1 MSSKVIFSWSRGT
14 NGPSIRFFVQYKIG
28 DGSFKTATT
37 TDTSFEI
44 NNLKPDSQVTFE
56 VKSIGIDDT
65 KASQFTTTTIT
76 IPKASIPSTTSPVVP
91 TILLP
96 PDPTN
101 VSVEA
106 TTKNEAIIKW
116 DIPITYTGN
125 KQELVAIIRHSTLTD
140 GTGLW
145 QESTF
150 LREVAAVTDYLIIPL
165 MNGEYLVKFKDKE
178 NNKSENATSAVINL
192 PEELP
197 KLLVQ
202 TVREDQG
209 IAPFA
214 GQRND
219 CFYSD
224 EYDALVL
231 ETDDLIDDIADFEE
245 GYLQNIDF
253 GGTLQTSGEYFFENT
268 VDLGGIFTAQFN
280 RILKIRGLYP
290 NDTIDLHFT
299 NIDQW
304 SDFDGAL
311 PDETNGILKFR
322 KSNDQAIDE
331 QLLLEDDDNNSFIL
345 LEDGNKFEQEDSTTY
360 GDFVPME
367 NGRYTGRTF
376 QFKLDLTSEY
386 NDQTPLVDELG
397 YELLFENRTESNS
410 MSSGTGAKAVTYD
423 KAFYQTPKLGITA
436 SNMATGDYYVISS
449 ESRTGFSITFFNSS
463 NAAIDRTFA
472 YQANGF
478 GAEGA

>member
-1 MSSKVIFSWSRGT
+1 MSSRAIFSWSRGA
-14 NGPSIRFFVQYKIG
+14 NGEAVSFLVRYKIG

-44 NNLKPDSQVTFE
+44 DDLKPNSTVTFQ
-56 VKSIGIDDT
+56 VRSVGVAPNNKKS
-65 KASQFTTTTIT
+65 KFVSTTIT
-76 IPKASIPSTTSPVVP
+76 IPKASIPSTSSPVIP
-91 TILLP
+91 EILLP
-96 PDPTN
+96 PDPIN

-116 DIPITYTGN
+116 NIPTTYTGN
-125 KQELVAIIRHSTLTD
+125 KEELIAIIRHSSLTD

-145 QESTF
+145 PNSTL
-150 LREVAAVTDYLIIPL
+150 LREVAAVTDYLIVPL
-165 MNGEYLVKFKDKE
+165 INGEYLVKFKDKE
-178 NNKSENATSAVINL
+178 NNKSENAVSAVINL

-209 IAPFA
+209 IAPFP

-219 CFYSD
+219 CFYSN

-231 ETDDLIDDIADFEE
+231 DTDDEIDDKVDFEQ

-253 GGTLQTSGEYFFENT
+253 GGTLKTSGEYFFENT
-268 VDLGGIFTAQFN
+268 VDLGGVFSVQFN
-280 RILKIRGLYP
+280 RILQIRGLYP

-322 KSNDQAIDE
+322 KSNDAATDDE
-331 QLLLEDDDNNSFIL
+331 IQDENTEFLL
-345 LEDGNKFEQEDSTTY
+345 LEDGNKFDQEDSTIY

-376 QFKLDLTSEY
+376 QFKLDLSSEY

-397 YELLFENRTESNS
+397 YQLLFDNRTESAS
-410 MSSGTGAKAVTYD
+410 MSSGAGSKAVTFS

-463 NAAIDRTFA
+463 NAAIDRTFS
-472 YQANGF
+472 YHANGF

>member
-1 MSSKVIFSWSRGT
+1 MSSKAIFSWSRGT
-14 NGPSIRFFVQYKIG
+14 NGSSVSFLVEYQIG
-28 DGSFKTATT
+28 NGDFISTRTT
-37 TDTSFEI
+37 KTSFEI
-44 NNLKPDSQVTFE
+44 DNLLPNAQVTFR
-56 VKSIGIDDT
+56 VASVGIAPNDKT
-65 KASQFTTTTIT
+65 SAFSQTTIT

-91 TILLP
+91 TVLLP

-106 TTKNEAIIKW
+106 TTKNEAIVKW
-116 DIPITYTGN
+116 NIPTTYTGN
-125 KQELVAIIRHSTLTD
+125 KEELVAIIRHSALTD
-140 GTGLW
+140 GTGVWPDSSL
-145 QESTF
+145 
-150 LREVAAVTDYLIIPL
+150 LREVAAVTDYLIVPL

-178 NNKSENATSAVINL
+178 NNKSANATSAVINL
-192 PEELP
+192 PDELP

-202 TVREDQG
+202 TTREDQG
-209 IAPFA
+209 AAPFA

-219 CFYSD
+219 CLYSD
-224 EYDALVL
+224 EFDALVL
-231 ETDDLIDDIADFEE
+231 TTTDLIDDIADFEQ

-253 GGTLQTSGEYFFENT
+253 GNTLKNSGEYFFENT
-268 VDLGGIFTAQFN
+268 VALDGIFTVQFN
-280 RILKIRGLYP
+280 RILKMRGLYP
-290 NDTIDLHFT
+290 NDSIDLHLT

-304 SDFDGAL
+304 SDFDGDL

-322 KSNDQAIDE
+322 KSNDAASDDE
-331 QLLLEDDDNNSFIL
+331 IQDENSEFLL
-345 LEDGNKFEQEDSTTY
+345 LEDGNKFDQEDSTTY
-360 GDFVPME
+360 GDFVPLE
-367 NGRYTGRTF
+367 HGRYTGRTF
-376 QFKLDLTSEY
+376 QFKLDLSSEY
-386 NDQTPLVDELG
+386 NDQTPLIDELG
-397 YELLFENRTESNS
+397 FELLFENRTESNS
-410 MSSGTGAKAVTYD
+410 MSSGAGAKAVTFS

>member
-1 MSSKVIFSWSRGT
+1 MSSKAIFSWSRGT

-44 NNLKPDSQVTFE
+44 DNLKPNSEVTFQ
-56 VKSIGIDDT
+56 VKSVGIDST
-65 KASQFTTTTIT
+65 KESQFTSLTIT
-76 IPKASIPSTTSPVVP
+76 IPKASIPSSTSPVVP
-91 TILLP
+91 TVLLP

-106 TTKNEAIIKW
+106 TTKNEAIVKW
-116 DIPITYTGN
+116 NIPMTYTGN
-125 KQELVAIIRHSTLTD
+125 REELVAIIRHSTLTD

-150 LREVAAVTDYLIIPL
+150 LREVAAVTNYLLVPL
-165 MNGEYLVKFKDKE
+165 MNGEYLVKFKDKQ
-178 NNKSENATSAVINL
+178 NNKSENAISAVINL
-192 PEELP
+192 PEEVP

-231 ETDDLIDDIADFEE
+231 QTDDLIDDIADFEQ

-253 GGTLQTSGEYFFENT
+253 GGTLKTSGEYFFENT
-268 VDLGGIFTAQFN
+268 VDLGGIFTVQFN

-299 NIDQW
+299 NIDEW
-304 SDFDGAL
+304 TDFDGAL

-322 KSNDQAIDE
+322 ETSSAATDDE
-331 QLLLEDDDNNSFIL
+331 ILLEDGNFLL
-345 LEDGNKFEQEDSTTY
+345 LEDGNKFDQEDSSNY
-360 GDFVPME
+360 GEFVPME
-367 NGRYTGRTF
+367 SGRYTGRIF

-386 NDQTPLVDELG
+386 NDQTPLIDELG
-397 YELLFENRTESNS
+397 YELLFENRTESTS
-410 MSSGTGAKAVTYD
+410 MSSGAGAKAVTYD

>member
-1 MSSKVIFSWSRGT
+1 MSSKAIFSWSRGV
-14 NGPSIRFFVQYKIG
+14 NGPSVSFSVKYKIG
-28 DGSFKTATT
+28 DGSFKNATT
-37 TDTSFEI
+37 TDTTFEI
-44 NNLKPDSQVTFE
+44 DDLKPQSKVTFM
-56 VKSIGIDDT
+56 VRSVGVAPNNKKSKFVSTVI
-65 KASQFTTTTIT
+65 TT
-76 IPKASIPSTTSPVVP
+76 PKASITSTNSPVEPEV
-91 TILLP
+91 LLP
-96 PDPTN
+96 PDPTD

-106 TTKNEAIIKW
+106 STKNEAIVKW
-116 DIPITYTGN
+116 SIPTTYTGN
-125 KQELVAIIRHSTLTD
+125 KEELVAIIRHSALTD
-140 GTGLW
+140 GTGVW
-145 QESTF
+145 PNSTL
-150 LREVAAVTDYLIIPL
+150 LRKVAAVTDYLIVPL
-165 MNGEYLVKFKDKE
+165 MNGEYLVKFEDKQ

-202 TVREDQG
+202 TIREDQG
-209 IAPFA
+209 IAPFP

-231 ETDDLIDDIADFEE
+231 DTDDEIDDKTDFEQ

-253 GGTLQTSGEYFFENT
+253 GGTLKTSGEYFFENT

-304 SDFDGAL
+304 SDFDGDL
-311 PDETNGILKFR
+311 PDETNGILSFR
-322 KSNDQAIDE
+322 KSNDAATDDE
-331 QLLLEDDDNNSFIL
+331 IQDENSEFIL
-345 LEDGNKFEQEDSTTY
+345 LEDGNKFDQEDSTEY

-376 QFKLDLTSEY
+376 QFKLDLISEY

-410 MSSGTGAKAVTYD
+410 FSSGASAKAVTFS

-436 SNMATGDYYVISS
+436 SNMASGDYYVISS
-449 ESRTGFSITFFNSS
+449 ESRTGFTITFFNSS
-463 NAAIDRTFA
+463 NAAIDRTFS

>member
-1 MSSKVIFSWSRGT
+1 MSNKAIFSWSRGT
-14 NGPSIRFFVQYKIG
+14 NASSVSFLVEYEIG
-28 DGSFKTATT
+28 DGDTITATT
-37 TDTSFEI
+37 TAPNFEI
-44 NNLKPDSQVTFE
+44 DNLLPNSTITFR
-56 VKSIGIDDT
+56 VAAVGIAPND
-65 KASQFTTTTIT
+65 KQSAFTETTIT
-76 IPKASIPSTTSPVVP
+76 IPKASIPASTSPVTP
-91 TILLP
+91 TVLLP

-116 DIPITYTGN
+116 NIPTSYTGN
-125 KQELVAIIRHSTLTD
+125 KEELVAIIRHSALTD
-140 GTGLW
+140 GTGVW
-145 QESTF
+145 PNSTL
-150 LREVAAVTDYLIIPL
+150 LREVAAVTDYLIVPL

-178 NNKSENATSAVINL
+178 NNKSANATSAVINL
-192 PEELP
+192 PDEVP

-202 TVREDQG
+202 TVREDQTA
-209 IAPFA
+209 APFA

-231 ETDDLIDDIADFEE
+231 DTDDEIDDKTDFEQ

-253 GGTLQTSGEYFFENT
+253 GGTLKTSGEYFFENV
-268 VDLGGIFTAQFN
+268 VDLGGIFTVQFN

-322 KSNDQAIDE
+322 KSNDAATDDE
-331 QLLLEDDDNNSFIL
+331 IQDENSEFLL
-345 LEDGNKFEQEDSTTY
+345 LEDGNKFDQEDSTTF
-360 GDFVPME
+360 GEFVPME
-367 NGRYTGRTF
+367 NGRYTGRVF
-376 QFKLDLTSEY
+376 QFKLDLSSEY

-410 MSSGTGAKAVTYD
+410 FSSGAGAKAVTFS

-436 SNMATGDYYVISS
+436 SNMASGDYFVISS

>member
-1 MSSKVIFSWSRGT
+1 MSNKAIFSWSRGI
-14 NGPSIRFFVQYKIG
+14 NGPSVKFLVEYQIG

-44 NNLKPDSQVTFE
+44 NDLLPNSTITFK
-56 VKSIGIDDT
+56 VASVGIAPNN
-65 KASQFTTTTIT
+65 KQSAFAETTVT
-76 IPKASIPSTTSPVVP
+76 IPKASIPATSSPVEPV
-91 TILLP
+91 ILLP
-96 PDPTN
+96 PDPIN

-116 DIPITYTGN
+116 NIPTTYTGN
-125 KQELVAIIRHSTLTD
+125 KEELVAIIRHSALTD
-140 GTGLW
+140 GTGIWPNSSLI
-145 QESTF
+145 
-150 LREVAAVTDYLIIPL
+150 REVAAVTDYLIVPL
-165 MNGEYLVKFKDKE
+165 MNGEYLVKFKDKQ

-197 KLLVQ
+197 KLLVE
-202 TVREDQG
+202 TRREDQG
-209 IAPFA
+209 AAPFP

-231 ETDDLIDDIADFEE
+231 DTDDEIDDKADFEQ

-253 GGTLQTSGEYFFENT
+253 GGTLKTSGEYFFNNT
-268 VDLGGIFTAQFN
+268 VELPGIFTVQFN

-322 KSNDQAIDE
+322 KSNDASSDDE
-331 QLLLEDDDNNSFIL
+331 IQDENSEFLL
-345 LEDGNKFEQEDSTTY
+345 LEDGNRFDQEDSTTY

-376 QFKLDLTSEY
+376 QFKLDLLSEY

-397 YELLFENRTESNS
+397 YELLFDNRTESNS
-410 MSSGTGAKAVTYD
+410 FSSGAGAKAVTFS
-423 KAFYQTPKLGITA
+423 KAFYQTPKLAITA

-449 ESRTGFSITFFNSS
+449 ETRTGFSITFFNSS

>member
-1 MSSKVIFSWSRGT
+1 MANSKAVFSWSRGL
-14 NGPSIRFFVQYKIG
+14 NGPSVSFEVKYRIG
-28 DGSFKTATT
+28 SGSFKTAITN
-37 TDTSFEI
+37 DTVFEI
-44 NNLKPDSQVTFE
+44 DNLLPESEVRFNVRAVGVAPNNLKS
-56 VKSIGIDDT
+56 K
-65 KASQFTTTTIT
+65 FTSKVIT
-76 IPKASIPSTTSPVVP
+76 IPKSSIPETSSPVDAP
-91 TILLP
+91 ILLP
-96 PDPTN
+96 PDPQN

-106 TTKNEAIIKW
+106 STKNEAIVKW
-116 DIPITYTGN
+116 GIDPTYQGERD
-125 KQELVAIIRHSTLTD
+125 ELVAIIRHSPLTD
-140 GTGLW
+140 GTGVW
-145 QESTF
+145 PDSTL
-150 LREVAAVTDYLIIPL
+150 LREVSATTNYLIVPL

-192 PEELP
+192 PDELP

-202 TVREDQG
+202 EIREDQG
-209 IAPFA
+209 IAPFP

-224 EYDALVL
+224 EFDALVL
-231 ETDDLIDDIADFEE
+231 DTDDEIDDKTDFEE

-253 GGTLQTSGEYFFENT
+253 GGTLKTSGEYFFENT
-268 VDLGGIFTAQFN
+268 VDLGGIFTVQFN

-299 NIDQW
+299 KIDQW

-311 PDETNGILKFR
+311 PDETNGVLKFR
-322 KSNDQAIDE
+322 KSNNAATDDE
-331 QLLLEDDDNNSFIL
+331 IEDENSEFIL
-345 LEDGNKFEQEDSTTY
+345 LEDDSKFSQEDSSVFE
-360 GDFVPME
+360 DFVPME
-367 NGRYTGRTF
+367 NGRYTGRLF
-376 QFKLDLTSEY
+376 QFKLELSSEY
-386 NDQTPLVDELG
+386 NDQTPLIDELG
-397 YELLFENRTESNS
+397 YQLLFENRTESAS
-410 MSSGTGAKAVTYD
+410 TTSGGSNPKVVTFD

>member
-1 MSSKVIFSWSRGT
+1 MSSQAIFSWSRGT
-14 NGPSIRFFVQYKIG
+14 NGPSVTFEVRYKIG
-28 DGSFKTATT
+28 NGSFKTAST
-37 TDTSFEI
+37 TDTSFTI
-44 NNLKPDSQVTFE
+44 NNLKPNAEVTFG
-56 VKSIGIDDT
+56 VRSVNIAPNLKSSAYT
-65 KASQFTTTTIT
+65 ETVIT
-76 IPKASIPSTTSPVVP
+76 VPKASIPATTSPVTP
-91 TILLP
+91 TVLLP

-116 DIPITYTGN
+116 NIPTTYTGN
-125 KQELVAIIRHSTLTD
+125 KEELIAIIRHSALTD
-140 GTGLW
+140 GTGIW
-145 QESTF
+145 PNSTL
-150 LREVAAVTDYLIIPL
+150 LREVAAVTDYLIVPL
-165 MNGEYLVKFKDKE
+165 MNGEYLVKFRDNE

-192 PEELP
+192 PDELP

-202 TVREDQG
+202 TTREDQG
-209 IAPFA
+209 AAPFA

-224 EYDALVL
+224 EFDALVL
-231 ETDDLIDDIADFEE
+231 TTTDFIDDIADFEE

-253 GGTLQTSGEYFFENT
+253 GNTLKTSGEYFFENT
-268 VDLGGIFTAQFN
+268 VGLDGIFTVQFN

-290 NDTIDLHFT
+290 NDSIDLHLT

-304 SDFDGAL
+304 SDFDGDL

-322 KSNDQAIDE
+322 KSNDAASDDE
-331 QLLLEDDDNNSFIL
+331 IQDENSEFLLLEDGD
-345 LEDGNKFEQEDSTTY
+345 KFDQEDSTTY
-360 GDFVPME
+360 GDFVPLE

-376 QFKLDLTSEY
+376 QFKLDLSSEY
-386 NDQTPLVDELG
+386 NDQTPLIDELG
-397 YELLFENRTESNS
+397 FELLFENRTESNS
-410 MSSGTGAKAVTYD
+410 FDSGAAAKAVTFS

>member
-1 MSSKVIFSWSRGT
+1 MSSKAIFSWSRGT

-44 NNLKPDSQVTFE
+44 DNLKPNSEVTFQ
-56 VKSIGIDDT
+56 VKSVGIDST
-65 KASQFTTTTIT
+65 KESQFTSLTIT
-76 IPKASIPSTTSPVVP
+76 IPKASIPSSTSPVVP
-91 TILLP
+91 TVLLP

-106 TTKNEAIIKW
+106 TTKNEAIVKW
-116 DIPITYTGN
+116 NIPMTYTGN
-125 KQELVAIIRHSTLTD
+125 REELVAIIRHSTLTD

-150 LREVAAVTDYLIIPL
+150 LREVAAVTNYLLVPL
-165 MNGEYLVKFKDKE
+165 MNGEYLVKFKDKQ
-178 NNKSENATSAVINL
+178 NNKSENAISAVINL

-231 ETDDLIDDIADFEE
+231 QTDDLIDDIADFEQ

-253 GGTLQTSGEYFFENT
+253 GGTLKTSGEYFFENT
-268 VDLGGIFTAQFN
+268 VDLGGIFTVQFN

-299 NIDQW
+299 NIDEW
-304 SDFDGAL
+304 TDFDGAL

-322 KSNDQAIDE
+322 ETSSAATDDE
-331 QLLLEDDDNNSFIL
+331 ILLEDGNFLL
-345 LEDGNKFEQEDSTTY
+345 LEDGNKFDQEDSSNY
-360 GDFVPME
+360 GEFVPME
-367 NGRYTGRTF
+367 SGRYTGRIF

-386 NDQTPLVDELG
+386 NDQTPLIDELG
-397 YELLFENRTESNS
+397 YELLFENRTESTS
-410 MSSGTGAKAVTYD
+410 MSSGAGAKAVTYD

>member
-1 MSSKVIFSWSRGT
+1 MSTSKAIFSWSRGS
-14 NGPSIRFFVQYKIG
+14 NADSVSFLIKYRIG
-28 DGSFKTATT
+28 DGNEETT
-37 TDTSFEI
+37 TTTAPNFEI
-44 NNLKPDSQVTFE
+44 DGLLPNSTVNFKVAAVGILPN
-56 VKSIGIDDT
+56 VKNSAYT
-65 KASQFTTTTIT
+65 ETTIT
-76 IPKASIPSTTSPVVP
+76 IPKASIPASTSPVTP
-91 TILLP
+91 TVLLP

-106 TTKNEAIIKW
+106 TTNNEAIIKW
-116 DIPITYTGN
+116 NIPTSYTGN
-125 KQELVAIIRHSTLTD
+125 KEELVAIIRHSALTD
-140 GTGLW
+140 GTGVW
-145 QESTF
+145 PNSTL
-150 LREVAAVTDYLIIPL
+150 LREVAAVTDYLIVPL
-165 MNGEYLVKFKDKE
+165 MNGEYLVKFKDKQ
-178 NNKSENATSAVINL
+178 NNKSANATSAVINL
-192 PEELP
+192 PDEVP

-202 TVREDQG
+202 TIREDQTA
-209 IAPFA
+209 APFS

-219 CFYSD
+219 CLYSD
-224 EYDALVL
+224 EFDALVL
-231 ETDDLIDDIADFEE
+231 TTTDLIDDIADFEE

-253 GGTLQTSGEYFFENT
+253 GNILKTSGEYFFENT

-290 NDTIDLHFT
+290 NDSIDLHLT

-311 PDETNGILKFR
+311 PDETNAILKFR
-322 KSNDQAIDE
+322 KSNDAATDDE
-331 QLLLEDDDNNSFIL
+331 IQDENSEFLL
-345 LEDGNKFEQEDSTTY
+345 LEDGNKFDQEDSTTY
-360 GDFVPME
+360 GEFVPLE

-376 QFKLDLTSEY
+376 QFKLDLSSEY

-410 MSSGTGAKAVTYD
+410 FDSGAGAKAVTYS

-436 SNMATGDYYVISS
+436 SNMASGDYYVISS

-463 NAAIDRTFA
+463 NAAIDRTFS

>member
-14 NGPSIRFFVQYKIG
+14 NGPSVTFEIKYKIG
-28 DGSFKTATT
+28 EGSEKTATT

-44 NNLKPDSQVTFE
+44 DNLKPDSEVTFK
-56 VKSIGIDDT
+56 VRSVGISSFPKKSQYT
-65 KASQFTTTTIT
+65 ETVIT
-76 IPKASIPSTTSPVVP
+76 IPKASVPSTSSPVVP
-91 TILLP
+91 TVLLP

-116 DIPITYTGN
+116 NIPTSYTGN
-125 KQELVAIIRHSTLTD
+125 KQELVAIIRHSALTD
-140 GTGLW
+140 GTALW
-145 QESTF
+145 PDSTL
-150 LREVAAVTDYLIIPL
+150 LREVAAVTDYLIVPL
-165 MNGEYLVKFKDKE
+165 MNGEYLVKFEDKE
-178 NNKSENATSAVINL
+178 NNKSVNATSAVINL

-209 IAPFA
+209 AAPFA

-224 EYDALVL
+224 EFDALVL
-231 ETDDLIDDIADFEE
+231 STDNFIDDIADFEQ

-253 GGTLQTSGEYFFENT
+253 GGTLKTSGEYFFENT
-268 VDLGGIFTAQFN
+268 VDLGGIFTVQFN

-322 KSNDQAIDE
+322 KSNNAGTDDE
-331 QLLLEDDDNNSFIL
+331 IQDENSEFLL
-345 LEDGNKFEQEDSTTY
+345 LEDGNRFDQEDSTTY

-376 QFKLDLTSEY
+376 QFKLDLLSEY
-386 NDQTPLVDELG
+386 SDQTPLIDELG

-410 MSSGTGAKAVTYD
+410 LSSGAGAKAVTFD
-423 KAFYQTPKLGITA
+423 KAFYQTPKLGVTA

-449 ESRTGFSITFFNSS
+449 ESRTGFTITFFNSS

>member
-1 MSSKVIFSWSRGT
+1 MSSKAIFSWSRGT
-14 NGPSIRFFVQYKIG
+14 NGPSISFFVQYKIG

-44 NNLKPDSQVTFE
+44 DNLKPNSEVTFQ
-56 VKSIGIDDT
+56 VKSVGIDST
-65 KASQFTTTTIT
+65 KESQFTSLTIT
-76 IPKASIPSTTSPVVP
+76 IPKASIPSSTSPVVP
-91 TILLP
+91 TVLLP

-106 TTKNEAIIKW
+106 TTKNEAIVKW
-116 DIPITYTGN
+116 NIPMTYTGDREN
-125 KQELVAIIRHSTLTD
+125 LVAIIRHSTLTD

-150 LREVAAVTDYLIIPL
+150 LREVAAVTNYLLVPL
-165 MNGEYLVKFKDKE
+165 MNGEYLVKFKDKQ
-178 NNKSENATSAVINL
+178 NNKSENAVSAVINL

-202 TVREDQG
+202 TVREDQA

-231 ETDDLIDDIADFEE
+231 QTDDLIDDIADFEQ

-253 GGTLQTSGEYFFENT
+253 GGTLKTSGEYFFENT
-268 VDLGGIFTAQFN
+268 VDLGGIFTVQFN

-299 NIDQW
+299 NIDEW
-304 SDFDGAL
+304 TDFDGAL

-322 KSNDQAIDE
+322 ETSSAATDDE
-331 QLLLEDDDNNSFIL
+331 IL
-345 LEDGNKFEQEDSTTY
+345 LEDGNFLLLEHSNKFDQVDSSNY
-360 GDFVPME
+360 GEFVPME
-367 NGRYTGRTF
+367 SGRYTGRIF

-386 NDQTPLVDELG
+386 NDQTPLIDELG
-397 YELLFENRTESNS
+397 YELLFENRTESTS

-436 SNMATGDYYVISS
+436 SNMDSGDYYVISS
-449 ESRTGFSITFFNSS
+449 ESRTGFSITFFNSTD
-463 NAAIDRTFA
+463 AAIDRTFA

>member
-1 MSSKVIFSWSRGT
+1 MSSRVIFSWSRGT
-14 NGPSIRFFVQYKIG
+14 NGPSVSFHVKYKIG
-28 DGSFKTATT
+28 GGSFKTATT
-37 TDTSFEI
+37 TDTTFEI
-44 NNLKPDSQVTFE
+44 DNLKPNSQVTFK
-56 VKSIGIDDT
+56 VRSVGVAPNNKKS
-65 KASQFTTTTIT
+65 KFVTTVIT
-76 IPKASIPSTTSPVVP
+76 IPKESITETTSPVIP
-91 TILLP
+91 EILLP
-96 PDPTN
+96 PDPIN
-101 VSVEA
+101 VTVEA
-106 TTKNEAIIKW
+106 STKNEAIVKW
-116 DIPITYTGN
+116 TIPTTYTGN
-125 KQELVAIIRHSTLTD
+125 KEELVAIIRHSPLTD
-140 GTGLW
+140 GTGVW
-145 QESTF
+145 PNSTL
-150 LREVAAVTDYLIIPL
+150 LRKVAAVTDYLIVPL
-165 MNGEYLVKFKDKE
+165 MNGEYLVKFEDKQ
-178 NNKSENATSAVINL
+178 NNKSANATSAVINL
-192 PEELP
+192 PDELP

-231 ETDDLIDDIADFEE
+231 DTDDEIDDKVDFEQ

-253 GGTLQTSGEYFFENT
+253 GGTLKTSGEYFFQST

-304 SDFDGAL
+304 SDFDGDL
-311 PDETNGILKFR
+311 PDETNGILSFR
-322 KSNDQAIDE
+322 KSNEAATDDE
-331 QLLLEDDDNNSFIL
+331 ILDENSEFLL
-345 LEDGNKFEQEDSTTY
+345 LEDGNKFDQEDSTTF
-360 GDFVPME
+360 GEFVPLE

-376 QFKLDLTSEY
+376 QFKLDLISEY

-397 YELLFENRTESNS
+397 YELLFENRTESDGS
-410 MSSGTGAKAVTYD
+410 ISSGAGAKAVTFS

-449 ESRTGFSITFFNSS
+449 ETRQGFSITFFNSS
-463 NAAIDRTFA
+463 NAAIDRIFA

>member
-1 MSSKVIFSWSRGT
+1 M
-14 NGPSIRFFVQYKIG
+14 
-28 DGSFKTATT
+28 
-37 TDTSFEI
+37 
-44 NNLKPDSQVTFE
+44 
-56 VKSIGIDDT
+56 
-65 KASQFTTTTIT
+65 
-76 IPKASIPSTTSPVVP
+76 
-91 TILLP
+91 LP
-96 PDPTN
+96 PDPLN

-116 DIPITYTGN
+116 NIDQTYAGN
-125 KQELVAIIRHSTLTD
+125 KEELVAIIRHSPLTD
-140 GTGLW
+140 GTGIW
-145 QESTF
+145 PNSTL
-150 LREVAAVTDYLIIPL
+150 LREVSATTDYLIVPL
-165 MNGEYLVKFKDKE
+165 LNGEYLVKFKDKE

-192 PEELP
+192 PDDLP

-202 TVREDQG
+202 TIREDQG
-209 IAPFA
+209 AAPFA

-231 ETDDLIDDIADFEE
+231 DTDDEIDDKVDFEQ

-253 GGTLQTSGEYFFENT
+253 GGTLKTSGEYFFENT
-268 VDLGGIFTAQFN
+268 VDLGGIFTVQFN

-304 SDFDGAL
+304 SDFDGAI
-311 PDETNGILKFR
+311 PDETNAVINFR
-322 KSNDQAIDE
+322 KSNDAFSDDE
-331 QLLLEDDDNNSFIL
+331 IQDENSEFLL
-345 LEDGNKFEQEDSTTY
+345 LEDGNKFDQEDSSTY
-360 GDFVPME
+360 SDFVPME
-367 NGRYTGRTF
+367 NGRYTGRLF
-376 QFKLDLTSEY
+376 QFKVDLLSEF
-386 NDQTPLVDELG
+386 NDQTPMVDELG
-397 YELLFENRTESNS
+397 YQLLFDNRTESNS
-410 MSSGTGAKAVTYD
+410 FDSGAGAKAVTFS

>member
-1 MSSKVIFSWSRGT
+1 MSSRAIFSWSRGA
-14 NGPSIRFFVQYKIG
+14 NGAAVSFLVRYKIG

-44 NNLKPDSQVTFE
+44 DNLKPNSIVTFQ
-56 VKSIGIDDT
+56 VRSVGVAPNNKKS
-65 KASQFTTTTIT
+65 KFVTTVIT
-76 IPKASIPSTTSPVVP
+76 IPKASIPSTSSPVIP
-91 TILLP
+91 EILLP
-96 PDPTN
+96 PDPIN

-116 DIPITYTGN
+116 NIPTTYTGN
-125 KQELVAIIRHSTLTD
+125 KEELVAIIRHSSLTD
-140 GTGLW
+140 GTGFW
-145 QESTF
+145 PNSTL
-150 LREVAAVTDYLIIPL
+150 LREVAAVTDYLIVPL
-165 MNGEYLVKFKDKE
+165 INGEYLVKFKDKQ
-178 NNKSENATSAVINL
+178 NNKSENAVSAVINL

-219 CFYSD
+219 CFYSN

-231 ETDDLIDDIADFEE
+231 DTDDEIDDKVDFEQ

-253 GGTLQTSGEYFFENT
+253 GGTLKTSGEYFFENT
-268 VDLGGIFTAQFN
+268 VDLGGVFSVQFN
-280 RILKIRGLYP
+280 RILQIRGLYP
-290 NDTIDLHFT
+290 NNTIDLHFT

-322 KSNDQAIDE
+322 KSNNAGTDDE
-331 QLLLEDDDNNSFIL
+331 IQDENSEFLL
-345 LEDGNKFEQEDSTTY
+345 LEDGNRFDQEDSTTY
-360 GDFVPME
+360 GDFIPME

-376 QFKLDLTSEY
+376 QFKLDLSSEY

-397 YELLFENRTESNS
+397 YQLLFDNRTESAS
-410 MSSGTGAKAVTYD
+410 MSSGAGAIAVTFS

>member
-1 MSSKVIFSWSRGT
+1 MSSKAIFSWSRGT
-14 NGPSIRFFVQYKIG
+14 NGPSVNFEVRYQIG
-28 DGSFKTATT
+28 NGDFIDARTNK
-37 TDTSFEI
+37 TSFEI
-44 NNLKPDSQVTFE
+44 NDLKPDAQVTFQ
-56 VKSIGIDDT
+56 VRAVGIAPNSKRSSYT
-65 KASQFTTTTIT
+65 EKTIT

-91 TILLP
+91 VVLLP

-101 VSVEA
+101 VSVES

-116 DIPITYTGN
+116 KIPDNYRGN
-125 KQELVAIIRHSTLTD
+125 KEELVAIIRHSALTD
-140 GTGLW
+140 GSGVW
-145 QESTF
+145 PNSTF
-150 LREVAAVTDYLIIPL
+150 LREVAAVTDYLIVPL

-178 NNKSENATSAVINL
+178 NNKSANATSAVINL
-192 PEELP
+192 PDEVP

-202 TVREDQG
+202 TVREDQTA
-209 IAPFA
+209 APFA

-231 ETDDLIDDIADFEE
+231 ETDDLIDDKSDFEA
-245 GYLQNIDF
+245 GYEQNIDF
-253 GGTLQTSGEYFFENT
+253 GGTLKTSGEYFFENV
-268 VDLGGIFTAQFN
+268 VDLGGIFSVQFN

-304 SDFDGAL
+304 SDFDGDL

-322 KSNDQAIDE
+322 KSNDAATDDE
-331 QLLLEDDDNNSFIL
+331 IQDENNEFLL
-345 LEDGNKFEQEDSTTY
+345 LEDGNKFDQEDSTTY
-360 GDFVPME
+360 GEFVPME
-367 NGRYTGRTF
+367 NGRYTGRVF
-376 QFKLDLTSEY
+376 QFKLDLSSEY

-410 MSSGTGAKAVTYD
+410 FDSGAGAKAVTFS

-436 SNMATGDYYVISS
+436 SNMASGDYYTISS
-449 ESRTGFSITFFNSS
+449 ESRTGFTITFFNSA
-463 NAAIDRTFA
+463 NQATIDRTFS